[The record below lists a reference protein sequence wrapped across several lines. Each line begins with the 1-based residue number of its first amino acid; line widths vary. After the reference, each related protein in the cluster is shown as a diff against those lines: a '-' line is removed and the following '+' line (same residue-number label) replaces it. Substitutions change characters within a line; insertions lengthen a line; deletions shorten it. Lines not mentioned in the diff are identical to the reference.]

1 VFVEF
6 TDTGKGIHE
15 EILERIF
22 EPFFTTKKLGDGTGL
37 GLSISRSILEEFG
50 GNLSVSSKLGVGST
64 LTVRLPALIEPPA
77 SAEEKAPA
85 IPADSHGATAR
96 ILVIDDESNIARALM
111 RLLGK
116 SYSITAVSC
125 GKDAQA
131 LIKVDPEFDVILC
144 DLMMSRMSGIEFHTW
159 LRTHDPRLANQLI
172 FITGG
177 AFTTRARDYLATV
190 SNLTIEKPFDAIGLR
205 SQVTAAVESARQRN
219 RTGSYPEFRP

>member
-1 VFVEF
+1 
-6 TDTGKGIHE
+6 
-15 EILERIF
+15 
-22 EPFFTTKKLGDGTGL
+22 
-37 GLSISRSILEEFG
+37 
-50 GNLSVSSKLGVGST
+50 VGST
-64 LTVRLPALIEPPA
+64 LTVRLPAFIEPPA
-77 SAEEKAPA
+77 SAEENAPA
-85 IPADSHGATAR
+85 IPGDSHGATAR

-131 LIKVDPEFDVILC
+131 LINLDPEFDVILC
-144 DLMMSRMSGIEFHTW
+144 DLMMSQMSGIEFHTW
-159 LRTHDPRLANQLI
+159 LRTHDPRLANRLI

-205 SQVTAAVESARQRN
+205 SQVAAAVESARQRN
-219 RTGSYPEFRP
+219 